1 MRAVNIITAV
11 WTARIVGRLSG
22 RGTQPSRRASFQL
35 EEAQMHW
42 SHDNRSA
49 RSTTLLGGMLVG
61 ILAARILP
69 PFLAMACGAA
79 RARAGHDPFESLI
92 EDHQRFR
99 ALLARM
105 QKATATVQRAQ
116 LLLRL
121 KRGLAA
127 HAMAEEDIVYPMLQD
142 EAGAKPDPTH
152 LYAEH
157 AALKVLLFRLEKRVL
172 QGEDWTEE
180 VGALSALLND
190 HARHEEEVDFPRLR
204 DLLGR
209 DGGVALARKIS
220 REKALVL

>member
-1 MRAVNIITAV
+1 M
-11 WTARIVGRLSG
+11 
-22 RGTQPSRRASFQL
+22 Q
-35 EEAQMHW
+35 EAQMH
-42 SHDNRSA
+42 HRRDDNPSRA
-49 RSTTLLGGMLVG
+49 TTLIAGILVG
-61 ILAARILP
+61 ILAGRVLP

-92 EDHQRFR
+92 ADHQRFR
-99 ALLARM
+99 DLLARM
-105 QKATATVQRAQ
+105 GDATSTLQRGQ

-142 EAGAKPDPTH
+142 EAGAEPDPTH

-157 AALKVLLFRLEKRVL
+157 AAMKVLLFRLEKKAL
-172 QGEDWTEE
+172 GGEDWTDE
-180 VGALSALLND
+180 VGALSALLTE

-204 DLLGR
+204 ALLGAE
-209 DGGVALARKIS
+209 GGVSLARKIS

>member
-1 MRAVNIITAV
+1 MHRHDLGMDRTPTLI
-11 WTARIVGRLSG
+11 SG
-22 RGTQPSRRASFQL
+22 I
-35 EEAQMHW
+35 
-42 SHDNRSA
+42 
-49 RSTTLLGGMLVG
+49 LVG

-69 PFLAMACGAA
+69 PFLAMACGSA

-92 EDHQRFR
+92 ADHRRFR
-99 ALLARM
+99 ELLERM
-105 QKATATVQRAQ
+105 NEAAGTVQSAP

-127 HAMAEEDIVYPMLQD
+127 HAMAEEDVVYPMLQD

-157 AALKVLLFRLEKRVL
+157 AAVKVLLFRLEKKVL
-172 QGEDWTEE
+172 ASDDWTEE
-180 VGALSALLND
+180 VGALSALLTE

-204 DLLGR
+204 ELLGE
-209 DGGVALARKIS
+209 DGRVTLARKIS

>member
-1 MRAVNIITAV
+1 MHR
-11 WTARIVGRLSG
+11 RHDHHSG
-22 RGTQPSRRASFQL
+22 GTTSLIS
-35 EEAQMHW
+35 
-42 SHDNRSA
+42 
-49 RSTTLLGGMLVG
+49 GILVG

-69 PFLAMACGAA
+69 PFLAMACGSA

-92 EDHQRFR
+92 ADHRRFR

-105 QKATATVQRAQ
+105 QEATGTVQRAQ

-127 HAMAEEDIVYPMLQD
+127 HAMAEEDVVYPMLQD
-142 EAGAKPDPTH
+142 EAGANPDPTH

-157 AALKVLLFRLEKRVL
+157 AAVKVLLFRLEKRVL
-172 QGEDWTEE
+172 AGDDWTEE
-180 VGALSALLND
+180 VGALSAVLTE

-209 DGGVALARKIS
+209 DGGVTLARKIS

>member
-1 MRAVNIITAV
+1 MYRRHDI
-11 WTARIVGRLSG
+11 RPVGTTGLISG
-22 RGTQPSRRASFQL
+22 I
-35 EEAQMHW
+35 
-42 SHDNRSA
+42 
-49 RSTTLLGGMLVG
+49 LVG

-69 PFLAMACGAA
+69 PFLAMACGSA
-79 RARAGHDPFESLI
+79 RARAGHDPFETLI
-92 EDHQRFR
+92 ADHQRFR

-105 QKATATVQRAQ
+105 NEATATLQRAQ

-127 HAMAEEDIVYPMLQD
+127 HAMAEEDVVYPMLQD

-157 AALKVLLFRLEKRVL
+157 AALKVLLYRLEKKVL
-172 QGEDWTEE
+172 DGGDWTEE
-180 VGALSALLND
+180 VGALSALLTE

-204 DLLGR
+204 NLLGR
-209 DGGVALARKIS
+209 EGGVTLARKIS